1 MHDSSSDG
9 DDGPP
14 ADSSEPG
21 AQGVAREG
29 LSATDYLH
37 LADECLLA
45 ASLTKD
51 PEKAAELVKAG
62 DEYLRRAAKWLADQ
76 LENG

>member
-1 MHDSSSDG
+1 MHDGSSDG

-14 ADSSEPG
+14 AHPSDRAPD
-21 AQGVAREG
+21 VAGEG

-51 PEKAAELVKAG
+51 AEKAAELVKAG
-62 DEYLRRAAKWLADQ
+62 DEYLRLAAEWLADQ
-76 LENG
+76 LKND

>member
-1 MHDSSSDG
+1 MHDGSSDG

-21 AQGVAREG
+21 AQGVAGES
-29 LSATDYLH
+29 LTATEYLH
-37 LADECLLA
+37 LAEECLLA

-51 PEKAAELVKAG
+51 AEKAAELVKAG
-62 DEYLRRAAKWLADQ
+62 DEYLRLAAKWLADQ
-76 LENG
+76 LKND